1 MEPGA
6 RISLLRR
13 ASLLSATSIGLSAL
27 IGLIAVSVALA
38 NRSLSLL
45 GFGVDSA
52 IDSAASIV
60 LLWRFRIEVA
70 HPHRAER
77 VERLAE
83 IAVGAVLLF
92 FAVYLAIN
100 ASFALSNHTG
110 AATSVTSVALLL
122 ASLVLLPPL
131 AVAKYRTATALRS
144 GALRADSVLT
154 GIAAALALVSLLSLV
169 LSELFGLWWAD
180 AVGALIVAVVLA
192 REAWA
197 AFRSSSEPV

>member
-1 MEPGA
+1 MEPDA
-6 RISLLRR
+6 RIVLLRR
-13 ASLLSATSIGLSAL
+13 ATILSATSIGLSAL
-27 IGLIAVSVALA
+27 IGLIAVAIALA

-60 LLWRFRIEVA
+60 LVWRFRIEAA

-77 VERLAE
+77 VERIAE
-83 IAVGAVLLF
+83 VAVGAVLLF

-100 ASFALSNHTG
+100 ASFALSNRAG
-110 AATSVTSVALLL
+110 AETSIASVALLL

-131 AVAKYRTATALRS
+131 AVAKNRTAAALRS
-144 GALRADSVLT
+144 GALRADSILT

-169 LSELFGLWWAD
+169 LSELFGLQWAD
-180 AVGALIVAVVLA
+180 AVGALIVALVLA

-197 AFRSSSEPV
+197 AFRSSSEPA